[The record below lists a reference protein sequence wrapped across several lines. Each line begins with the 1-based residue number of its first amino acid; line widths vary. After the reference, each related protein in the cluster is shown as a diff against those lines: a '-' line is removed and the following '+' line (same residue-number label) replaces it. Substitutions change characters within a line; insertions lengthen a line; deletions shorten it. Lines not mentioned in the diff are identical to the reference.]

1 MQVQQRTLTEH
12 QIFNWYHLPAEYDG
26 PSADYIPVNRTVMF
40 GPNTV
45 RGCIMVPIIDNV
57 QTEQP
62 EESFDVT
69 LTRTEDTPD
78 RVVLTRHEAEVTI
91 EDDDSEM
98 YHPLATCFKGN
109 QGRISL

>member
-1 MQVQQRTLTEH
+1 MQVHQRTLTEH
-12 QIFNWYHLPAEYDG
+12 HLFNRYTLPAEYEG
-26 PSADYIPVNRTVMF
+26 PSADYNPVNRTVMF

-62 EESFDVT
+62 EESFNVT
-69 LTRTEDTPD
+69 LTRTGDTPD
-78 RVVLTRHEAEVTI
+78 RVVLTRHNAEVII

-98 YHPLATCFKGN
+98 YHP
-109 QGRISL
+109 